1 MSEQQESRISPVL
14 EVTGVTL
21 LALIVSLSVSL
32 VFILF
37 LLFLGYDLTTTF
49 SIGGAAVLGQV
60 GFLIVAY
67 FYINRRKIDVPLRTP
82 SKSDLS
88 YIGGG
93 TIIVL
98 VIAVAL
104 SQILLYFDRMPT
116 SVIDEMAESSPI
128 ILVLLAVLSVLLV
141 APAEELL
148 FRGAIQGKL
157 REHFRPFPAIAGASI
172 LFGSLHLLNYGG
184 DIFSIILTTSMIVA
198 IGGIIGALY
207 EKTGNLTVPIMVH
220 GIYNFVLL
228 LSSYYAMV

>member
-1 MSEQQESRISPVL
+1 MSEMQEPRIRPIF
-14 EVTGVTL
+14 EVFGVTL

-32 VFILF
+32 VFIIF
-37 LLFLGYDLTTTF
+37 LLYLGYDLTTTF
-49 SIGGAAVLGQV
+49 AIGGAAVFGQV

-67 FYINRRKIDVPLRTP
+67 FYIHRRKISVPLKTP

-93 TIIVL
+93 TAIAL
-98 VIAVAL
+98 VTAVAL
-104 SQILLYFDRMPT
+104 SQILLYFDRMPN
-116 SVIDEMAESSPI
+116 SVIEEMAERSPI
-128 ILVLLAVLSVLLV
+128 ILIILAVLSVVLI

-157 REHFRPFPAIAGASI
+157 REHFRPIPAIAGASI

-184 DIFSIILTTSMIVA
+184 DILSIILTTSIIVV

-207 EKTGNLTVPIMVH
+207 EKTGNLTVPILVH

-228 LSSYYAMV
+228 ISSYYAMV

>member
-1 MSEQQESRISPVL
+1 MSEMQEPRIRPIF
-14 EVTGVTL
+14 EVFGVTL
-21 LALIVSLSVSL
+21 LALIVSLSVSV
-32 VFILF
+32 VFIIF

-49 SIGGAAVLGQV
+49 AIGGAAVFGQV

-67 FYINRRKIDVPLRTP
+67 FYIHRRKISVPLKTP

-93 TIIVL
+93 TVVAL
-98 VIAVAL
+98 LTAVAL
-104 SQILLYFDRMPT
+104 SQILLYFDLMPN
-116 SVIDEMAESSPI
+116 SVIEEMAESSPI
-128 ILVLLAVLSVLLV
+128 ILIILAVLSVVLI

-157 REHFRPFPAIAGASI
+157 REHFRPIPAIAGASI

-184 DIFSIILTTSMIVA
+184 DILSIILTTSIIVV

-207 EKTGNLTVPIMVH
+207 EKTGNLTVPILVH

-228 LSSYYAMV
+228 ISSYYAMV